1 MVDHNSNV
9 DTITEFGPAFQ
20 SKVIASLVR
29 NGTFLSQARDV
40 INPNFFESSASQ
52 WIVEKIIDYFDEY
65 RKNPTIEFFRAEF
78 GEIAKNETLKVE
90 VLDQLKNSKRHF
102 NDTDLQYVEDKFLEF
117 CKNQTLKSAI
127 LRSADL
133 LQRGQYGEIKVM
145 IDGAMKA
152 GTQKDIGLRWDEDFE
167 KRHIEAARNT
177 MTTGWTV
184 VDKYLDGGL
193 GPGELG
199 VIAAPSGIGK
209 SWALTHLGKAA
220 LRNGKNV
227 VHYTYELNEN
237 YQGIRYDTS
246 FTGIEPSALKHHLES
261 VKSVIEKVDGKLFIK
276 YFPTRTATHHTLL
289 SHIDHL
295 SIQDFRP
302 DLIIIDYADLMRTP
316 TRSNARHE
324 ELGYIY
330 EELRSMAGELQIPIW
345 TASQTQRSSIND
357 EVIEADKIG
366 ESYNKV
372 KTADVLLSLSRKTED
387 KINNTARLHIVKNRF
402 GADGVTLPVKMDTSK
417 GLVDVHDP
425 TSPEGGE
432 LQETMANGEE
442 NMKKFL
448 ANKLKSF
455 QSDDE

>member
-1 MVDHNSNV
+1 MFHV
-9 DTITEFGPAFQ
+9 
-20 SKVIASLVR
+20 
-29 NGTFLSQARDV
+29 
-40 INPNFFESSASQ
+40 
-52 WIVEKIIDYFDEY
+52 
-65 RKNPTIEFFRAEF
+65 
-78 GEIAKNETLKVE
+78 
-90 VLDQLKNSKRHF
+90 
-102 NDTDLQYVEDKFLEF
+102 
-117 CKNQTLKSAI
+117 
-127 LRSADL
+127 
-133 LQRGQYGEIKVM
+133 
-145 IDGAMKA
+145 
-152 GTQKDIGLRWDEDFE
+152 
-167 KRHIEAARNT
+167 
-177 MTTGWTV
+177 
-184 VDKYLDGGL
+184 
-193 GPGELG
+193 
-199 VIAAPSGIGK
+199 
-209 SWALTHLGKAA
+209 
-220 LRNGKNV
+220 
-227 VHYTYELNEN
+227 
-237 YQGIRYDTS
+237 
-246 FTGIEPSALKHHLES
+246 
-261 VKSVIEKVDGKLFIK
+261 FIK

-330 EELRSMAGELQIPIW
+330 EELRSMAGELQIPMW

>member
-1 MVDHNSNV
+1 MVDYNANV
-9 DTITEFGPAFQ
+9 DKLTDFGPAFQ
-20 SKVIASLVR
+20 SKVIASLIR
-29 NGTFLSQARDV
+29 NGSFLAQSFDV
-40 INPNFFESSASQ
+40 INPNFFDSSASQ
-52 WIVEKIIDYFDEY
+52 WIVSKIVDYYVDY
-65 RKNPTIEFFRAEF
+65 RKNPTMEFFRAEF
-78 GEIAKNETLKVE
+78 GDIEKNQSLKVE
-90 VLDQLKNSKRHF
+90 VLDQLKNSKMHF
-102 NDTDLQYVEDKFLEF
+102 TDSDLEYVQDKFLEF
-117 CKNQTLKSAI
+117 CKNQTLKNAI

-133 LQRGQYGEIKVM
+133 LQRGQYGEIKLM
-145 IDGAMKA
+145 IDSAMKA
-152 GTQKDIGLRWDEDFE
+152 GTQKDIGLKWDEDFE

-177 MTTGWTV
+177 LTTGWSV
-184 VDKYLDGGL
+184 IDKYLDGGL

-220 LRNGKNV
+220 LKQGKQV
-227 VHYTYELNEN
+227 IHYSYELNEN

-246 FTGIEPSALKHHLES
+246 FTGIEPSALKHNLES
-261 VKSVIEKVDGKLFIK
+261 VKSVIEKVTGRLLIK
-276 YFPTRTATHHTLL
+276 YFPTRTASYHTLL
-289 SHIDHL
+289 SHIDYL
-295 SIQDFRP
+295 SIHDFRP
-302 DLIIIDYADLMRTP
+302 DLIIIDYADLMKTP

-330 EELRSMAGELQIPIW
+330 EELRSMAGELQVPIW

-387 KINNTARLHIVKNRF
+387 KINNTARMHIVKNRF

-455 QSDDE
+455 QSDDD

>member
-1 MVDHNSNV
+1 MVDYNANV
-9 DTITEFGPAFQ
+9 DTITQFGPAFQ
-20 SKVIASLVR
+20 SKVIASLIR
-29 NGTFLSQARDV
+29 NGSFLAQSMDV
-40 INPNFFESSASQ
+40 VNPNFFESQASH
-52 WIVEKIIDYFDEY
+52 WIVGKILDYYMEY
-65 RKNPTIEFFRAEF
+65 RTNPTIEYFRAEF
-78 GEIAKNETLKVE
+78 GEIEKNETLKVE
-90 VLDQLKNSKRHF
+90 VLDQLKNSKMHF
-102 NDTDLQYVEDKFLEF
+102 NDTDLEYVQDKFLEF

-145 IDGAMKA
+145 IDSAMKA
-152 GTQKDIGLRWDEDFE
+152 GTQKDVGLRWDEDFE
-167 KRHIEAARNT
+167 QRHIEAARDT
-177 MTTGWTV
+177 LTTGWSII
-184 VDKYLDGGL
+184 DKYLDGGL

-220 LRNGKNV
+220 LKQGKSV
-227 VHYTYELNEN
+227 IHYTYELNEN

-246 FTGIEPSALKHHLES
+246 FTGIEPSSLKHHLET
-261 VKSVIEKVDGKLFIK
+261 VKSVIETVEGRLFIK
-276 YFPTRTATHHTLL
+276 YFPTRTASYHTLL
-289 SHIDHL
+289 SHIDYL
-295 SIQDFRP
+295 SIHNFRP

-316 TRSNARHE
+316 TKSNARHE

-330 EELRSMAGELQIPIW
+330 EELRSMAGELQVPIW

-432 LQETMANGEE
+432 LQETMAKGEE
-442 NMKKFL
+442 NMKKYL

-455 QSDDE
+455 QSDDD